1 MQNKKNA
8 IIVSVSSDIGMAMF
22 ERWSK
27 KNWNVYGTYRTE
39 TDWIREH
46 DKDKQK
52 FVFCDLSDSVSVGKT
67 CLKLNQL
74 CPEWEVLIVFP
85 GTQEPIGP
93 FINCDFDVWETS
105 IRVNF
110 INQMRIIREL
120 LPFRNF
126 TLPEGAC
133 VLTFAGGGT
142 NSATLNYSAYTV
154 SKIAL
159 IKMCE
164 LLDAEIPDTRFAIVG
179 PGWVKTKIHNST
191 LEAGAQAGNNYQRTI
206 DKLASSECTPIDRVL
221 DCCDWL
227 IKSPKKTIS
236 GRNFSVVFDMWD
248 SKDLEKKLAEE
259 PDMYK
264 LRRFGNNFLV
274 RKKEKYEKIR
284 NT

>member
-1 MQNKKNA
+1 MPNKKCA
-8 IIVSVSSDIGMAMF
+8 IIISVSSDIGMAMF

-27 KNWNVYGTYRTE
+27 NNWDVYGTYRTE
-39 TDWIREH
+39 TDWTKAHNKNR
-46 DKDKQK
+46 QK
-52 FVFCDLSDSVSVGKT
+52 FVFCDLSDSVSVSQA
-67 CLKLNQL
+67 CSKLRQL
-74 CPEWEVLIVFP
+74 CSIWDVLVVLP
-85 GTQEPIGP
+85 GTQEPVGP
-93 FINCDFDVWETS
+93 FIDCDFNVWEKS

-110 INQMRIIREL
+110 INQMRIIQKL
-120 LPFRNF
+120 LPFRS
-126 TLPEGAC
+126 LSLSEGAC

-142 NSATLNYSAYTV
+142 NNATLNYSAYTV

-191 LEAGAQAGNNYQRTI
+191 LKAGARAGDNYQRTI
-206 DKLASSECTPIDRVL
+206 DKLASDECTPMDKVL

-227 IKSPKKTIS
+227 INSPRKFVS
-236 GRNFSVVFDMWD
+236 GRNFSVVFDMWG

-259 PDMYK
+259 SDMYK
-264 LRRFGNNFLV
+264 LRRFGNDFLI